1 MNPPSFSARCNWAHV
16 DDWSWSCFQHWWKNS
31 LSLLK
36 VIFISCSNHKFWKD
50 VPSDKNV
57 EIRNW
62 SKWTRSILNILVTFK
77 SIHLFH
83 SSSLESRTDPCGTH
97 PATLN
102 KTSTFF
108 SWLQYSLTAAELVTS
123 RTAVLI
129 PSGSCFKAA
138 ALISLNYYHSR
149 FRSYLALSM

>member
-1 MNPPSFSARCNWAHV
+1 MNPRSFSARCNWAHV
-16 DDWSWSCFQHWWKNS
+16 YDWTWSCFQHWWKNS
-31 LSLLK
+31 SSLLV
-36 VIFISCSNHKFWKD
+36 VIFTSCSNHLNFWKG
-50 VPSDKNV
+50 VRIKNA
-57 EIRNW
+57 EKRYL

-102 KTSTFF
+102 KTSTFS
-108 SWLQYSLTAAELVTS
+108 SWLQYSSTAAELVTS

-129 PSGSCFKAA
+129 PSGSCFKAS
-138 ALISLNYYHSR
+138 ALISLN
-149 FRSYLALSM
+149 